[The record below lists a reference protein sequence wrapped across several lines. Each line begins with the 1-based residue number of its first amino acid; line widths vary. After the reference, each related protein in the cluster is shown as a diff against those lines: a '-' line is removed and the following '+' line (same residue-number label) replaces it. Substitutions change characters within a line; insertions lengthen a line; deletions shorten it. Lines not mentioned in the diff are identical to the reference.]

1 MCRRTLACRK
11 CFIFKKLGSQIC
23 GIKLIVVTL
32 RHKIYLVYTDMKTTA
47 TIKIAQPSKE
57 FVAFME
63 KAQQIKKLRMQDMR
77 ERFLQ
82 GKLQGN

>member
-1 MCRRTLACRK
+1 M
-11 CFIFKKLGSQIC
+11 
-23 GIKLIVVTL
+23 

-47 TIKIAQPSKE
+47 TIKIDQPSKE

>member
-1 MCRRTLACRK
+1 
-11 CFIFKKLGSQIC
+11 
-23 GIKLIVVTL
+23 
-32 RHKIYLVYTDMKTTA
+32 MKTTA
-47 TIKIAQPSKE
+47 TIKIDQPSKE